1 MDSASILDHSQKLSI
16 RYPWR
21 SSTTPSPKH
30 STTASVELYSAAM
43 SNYPQHN
50 WHTRQFNGLMFP
62 QPEQATEHQPQED
75 FDEPIDPW
83 LLNQDGYGMSLG
95 TVEATAVPSFQQ
107 QDAFISQPMM
117 HQPAPESMMLLPT
130 PESMVPP
137 PTPQS
142 MIASPGPL
150 HRDIKYDYGVSHYGL
165 GNQGSVPQPVLQHQS
180 VDIDDPL
187 WTYAVEVWPPCDFS
201 KFENQ
206 VLQNIVAIQEAFTKK
221 GIEYGFCLF
230 NPVGDRH
237 DLCRRYTLPR
247 RYRDN
252 ERVRLDF
259 LQVFNANRP
268 YNLSLPAYRFRMSVV
283 SSYEP
288 KDFHLNSDA
297 YPNIATDGGH
307 HPSDAAS
314 AQAQVARFSP
324 TALDQIAAEVANYSP
339 AHGATLLP
347 ASPGAQSFFGP
358 LTPPEALASPATAPS
373 QGLRFESETSPTP
386 RSKPIP
392 KPDREVS
399 KTDDGKFYKCTWP
412 NCSEEVKTFNR
423 KCEWRCEVE
432 GCEKLPGFTYS
443 GGLLRHQR
451 EVHGQHGG
459 PKNPL
464 NCPHINCKRHTGKGF
479 SRLEN
484 LNEHLRRVHT
494 SGGGQSLAGG
504 EEIDDSASVTT
515 TERVGEKRKADD
527 DLREEVKRLRNENS
541 DLRQQVEA
549 HKRQQIAMMQR
560 IAHMQN
566 MIEAKENTSHP
577 SGNDLPGASLFN
589 DQSHGLPPY

>member
-1 MDSASILDHSQKLSI
+1 
-16 RYPWR
+16 
-21 SSTTPSPKH
+21 
-30 STTASVELYSAAM
+30 M
-43 SNYPQHN
+43 SNYPQYN
-50 WHTRQFNGLMFP
+50 WHTHQFNGLMFP

-75 FDEPIDPW
+75 FDQPIDPW
-83 LLNQDGYGMSLG
+83 LLNQEGYEMPLG
-95 TVEATAVPSFQQ
+95 TMEVTAVSPFQQ
-107 QDAFISQPMM
+107 QDAFIPQPMM
-117 HQPAPESMMLLPT
+117 PQPA

-142 MIASPGPL
+142 MIASPSPL
-150 HRDIKYDYGVSHYGL
+150 HNDFKYDYEMRHYGL
-165 GNQGSVPQPVLQHQS
+165 GNPGSVPQPVLQQQA

-201 KFENQ
+201 RLENQ

-221 GIEYGFCLF
+221 GIDYGFCLV

-268 YNLSLPAYRFRMSVV
+268 YNLSLPAYRFKMSVV

-324 TALDQIAAEVANYSP
+324 SALDQIAAEVANYRP
-339 AHGATLLP
+339 AHDATLLP
-347 ASPGAQSFFGP
+347 PSPGAQSFFGP
-358 LTPPEALASPATAPS
+358 LTPPEALTSPATVPS

-412 NCSEEVKTFNR
+412 NCSEEVKIFNR
-423 KCEWRCEVE
+423 KCEWSKHMDKHDRPYRCEVE

-494 SGGGQSLAGG
+494 SGGGQSVAGG

-515 TERVGEKRKADD
+515 IEKVGEKRKADD
-527 DLREEVKRLRNENS
+527 DLREEVKRLRSENS

-566 MIEAKENTSHP
+566 MIEAKDDTIHP
-577 SGNDLPGASLFN
+577 NGNDLPGASLFN
-589 DQSHGLPPY
+589 DQSHDMPPY